1 MIAIPSRHRSLVLLA
16 TVLAAQVFLL
26 AVQIRR
32 EPQGRLIR
40 VWTISLISPLERA
53 GSWSVTHVRGA
64 WNHYIALR
72 GERRENEQL
81 RQEVEALKLRA
92 QQLEGRAAEADRLS
106 TLLDFR
112 QAHAETPLLAARV
125 IGAGVD
131 AASQIIHI
139 DRGAR
144 EGVRRNM
151 GVITPDG
158 AVGKVIEVFRDT
170 AQVLLITDKESGV
183 GAMLTDSRVQAPV
196 GGTGEP
202 LLVMKYI
209 SSEEKVAPG
218 AHVVTSGMDRIFPAD
233 IPVGTVTEVK
243 PGYPFLQIRVKPAA
257 QLDRL
262 EAVFVLLTLQ
272 PLETKTD
279 AATASPTTVA
289 PASPAAAPS
298 PSGHPAQRGPS
309 PAGAGVTPPPKSTAP
324 GAPR

>member
-16 TVLAAQVFLL
+16 TILAGQVFLL
-26 AVQIRR
+26 AIQIRR

-40 VWTISLISPLERA
+40 VWTISLISPFERA
-53 GSWSVTHVRGA
+53 GAWGVTHVRGA
-64 WNHYIALR
+64 WRHYIALR

-81 RQEVEALKLRA
+81 RQEVETLKLRV
-92 QQLEGRAAEADRLS
+92 QQLEGRAAEVDRLS
-106 TLLDFR
+106 TLLAFR

-131 AASQIIHI
+131 PTSQLIYI

-144 EGVRRNM
+144 DGVRRNM

-183 GAMLTDSRVQAPV
+183 GAMLSDSRVQAPV

-209 SSEEKVAPG
+209 SSEEKVAVG
-218 AHVVTSGMDRIFPAD
+218 ARVVTSGMDRIFPAG
-233 IPVGTVTEVK
+233 IPVGYVTEAK
-243 PGYPFLQIRVKPAA
+243 PGYPFEQVRVKPAA

-272 PLETKTD
+272 PLETKTE
-279 AATASPTTVA
+279 AAGPSPTSAA
-289 PASPAAAPS
+289 PASSAAAPS
-298 PSGHPAQRGPS
+298 PSDRPAQSGPS
-309 PAGAGVTPPPKSTAP
+309 PARAGVTPPPKSPAP